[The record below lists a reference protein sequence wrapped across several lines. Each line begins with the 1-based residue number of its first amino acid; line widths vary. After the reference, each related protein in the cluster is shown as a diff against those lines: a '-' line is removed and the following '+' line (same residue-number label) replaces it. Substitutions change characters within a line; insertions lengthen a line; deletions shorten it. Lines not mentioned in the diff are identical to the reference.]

1 MNKPS
6 SCSYPKDHLLCALR
20 GRAQAAARITGGEG
34 YPDIS
39 GVVRFFQT
47 NKGVVVCAEIC
58 GLPRSGRAC
67 QEQIFGFHIH
77 QGTDC
82 GGSADEPFA
91 NVMQHYDVNGCE
103 HPGHA
108 GDLPPLF
115 GNDGIA
121 LSACL
126 TSRFMLDE
134 VIGRTVIIHDHP
146 DDLMTQPSGNSGVKI
161 ACGVIRRTTAA
172 CR

>member
-91 NVMQHYDVNGCE
+91 NAMQHYDVNGCE

-115 GNDGIA
+115 GNDGTA
-121 LSACL
+121 VSLFL
-126 TSRFMLDE
+126 TSRFSVED
-134 VIGRTVIIHDHP
+134 VIGKTVIIHDSP
-146 DDLMTQPSGNSGVKI
+146 DDFTTGPSGNAGEKI
-161 ACGVIRRTTAA
+161 ACGVIRKTEMS
-172 CR
+172 CG